1 MLRPVKLER
10 LCFPGAGGAQLAG
23 VLRRPDGPVQGSA
36 LLAHC
41 FTCGKDLH
49 TTARLAK
56 ALTRA
61 GWLTMTFDFTG
72 IGQSGG
78 AFEDTTVQ
86 TQVGDVTRAA
96 VALIERNAGP
106 CLLIGHSL
114 GGAAAVL
121 AASRLKTV
129 DRVIAVAAP
138 SDVEHV
144 RHLFAGAPE
153 RADGAVEAT
162 IGGRPFLIGAAFRDE
177 LAEHD
182 VVAAA
187 ASLERPFLVVEAGD
201 DTVVGTEQTRRLAE
215 AGGAER
221 ITIADAD
228 HLFSGLDAADALATA
243 VLGWLERT

>member
-1 MLRPVKLER
+1 MLRAMQLER

-23 VLRRPDGPVQGSA
+23 VVRRPDGPVQGAA
-36 LLAHC
+36 LIAHC

-78 AFEDTTVQ
+78 AFEDSTVQ
-86 TQVGDVTRAA
+86 TQVGDITRAA

-129 DRVIAVAAP
+129 DRVIAIASP

-144 RHLFAGAPE
+144 SHLFAGAPE
-153 RADGAVEAT
+153 RADGAVEAS
-162 IGGRPFLIGAAFRDE
+162 IGGRTFLVGAEFRDE
-177 LAEHD
+177 LADHD

-187 ASLERPFLVVEAGD
+187 AGLDRPFLVVEAGA
-201 DTVVGTEQTRRLAE
+201 DTVVGPEQTILLAE
-215 AGGAER
+215 AGDAER
-221 ITIADAD
+221 VTIAGAD
-228 HLFSGLDAADALATA
+228 HLFSGPAAGTALADA
-243 VLGWLERT
+243 VLEWLDRT

>member
-1 MLRPVKLER
+1 MLRPVQLER

-23 VLRRPDGPVQGSA
+23 VVRRPEGPVHGSA

-86 TQVGDVTRAA
+86 TQVGDITRAA

-106 CLLIGHSL
+106 CLLLGHSL

-129 DRVIAVAAP
+129 DRVIAIASP

-144 RHLFAGAPE
+144 SHLFADAPE
-153 RADGAVEAT
+153 RPDGAVEAT
-162 IGGRPFLIGAAFRDE
+162 IGGRPFLIGREFRDE
-177 LAEHD
+177 LADHD
-182 VVAAA
+182 VATAAA
-187 ASLERPFLVVEAGD
+187 VLDRPFLVVEAGA
-201 DTVVGTEQTRRLAE
+201 DTVVGPEQTRRLAD
-215 AGGAER
+215 AGGADR
-221 ITIADAD
+221 ITIPDAD
-228 HLFSGLDAADALATA
+228 HLFSGLAAAESLAEA